1 MKPSVISHPTVK
13 LALALL
19 LSMALYA
26 WQGMVP
32 RQHSW
37 LLLSLGAAVFALAV
51 LLYQYLREKPSNW
64 WWWTGM
70 ALRVSVLFYLPNLSD
85 DYLRYL
91 FDGQLSILGI
101 NPFLD
106 YPATHLPTV
115 NTTAAQS
122 ALIEEKNYFTVYP
135 PVAQWFF
142 ALVNGLATA
151 MWSRIFLLKLCWL
164 ALEGITL
171 FLLPKALQNFGLAK
185 HRSLWYTLHPLVI
198 VELIG
203 NVHLEVGVAF
213 GLTLTL
219 WAIGS
224 QKAWW
229 TGTGLGMAAAW
240 KILPLLIW
248 PIILRIRRGQSK
260 AKVLLTAIVLA
271 GLPFLL
277 YEPQQTM
284 GNVLE
289 SLRLYVNH
297 FEFNGSLYQLGKAF
311 FHPEISRQT
320 IATVLSILFA
330 VGYAVLLIPLAR
342 KRIAI
347 PQFIVLVFLWYFIT
361 ATTVNPWYL
370 APILVAATFTI
381 YITPWVWS
389 ATILLSYAA
398 FGSSTMQVPNPI
410 LFVEYGSLALA
421 ILIDLYRYGH
431 FSPMAGLTKGQD

>member
-1 MKPSVISHPTVK
+1 MKPSVCSHSTVK

-26 WQGMVP
+26 WQGTIP
-32 RQHSW
+32 REQSW
-37 LLLSLGAAVFALAV
+37 MLLSLGAALFALAA
-51 LLYQYLREKPSNW
+51 LLYRYLREKPGNW

-70 ALRVSVLFYLPNLSD
+70 VLRVSVLFYLPNLSD

-91 FDGQLSILGI
+91 YDGQLSLLGI

-115 NTTAAQS
+115 NTTTAQT

-142 ALVNGLATA
+142 ALVNGLATT
-151 MWSRIFLLKLCWL
+151 MWSRVFLLKLCWL
-164 ALEGITL
+164 ALEGMTL
-171 FLLPKALQNFGLAK
+171 FLLPKALRHFGLAPHK
-185 HRSLWYTLHPLVI
+185 SLWYALHPLVI

-213 GLTLTL
+213 GLTLAL

-224 QKAWW
+224 RKAWW
-229 TGTGLGMAAAW
+229 TGAGLGIAAAW
-240 KILPLLIW
+240 KILPVVIW
-248 PIILRIRRGQSK
+248 PIVLRMRGRHNK
-260 AKVLLTAIVLA
+260 AKVLLLSMALA
-271 GLPFLL
+271 GIPFLL
-277 YEPQQTM
+277 YEPQQTI

-297 FEFNGSLYQLGKAF
+297 FEFNGSLYPLGKAI
-311 FHPEISRQT
+311 FHPETSRQV
-320 IATVLSILFA
+320 IATVLSFLFA
-330 VGYAVLLIPLAR
+330 AGYAALLIPLAR
-342 KRIAI
+342 QRMAI
-347 PQFIVLVFLWYFIT
+347 PQFIVLVFLWYLIT

-370 APILVAATFTI
+370 APILVAATFTD

-389 ATILLSYAA
+389 ATILLSYSA
-398 FGSSTMQVPNPI
+398 FGSPTMQVPNHV

-431 FSPMAGLTKGQD
+431 FSPMAGLTKGKD